1 MTQKRKYGLWLA
13 LGLLGI
19 SLSACQAE
27 STSAAKAQAKPAAHL
42 VYTTQVTRQPL
53 YDETL
58 YTGSLRT
65 QRLLRVYSQEPGR
78 IMRLPFYPG
87 ERVKSGELLMQLD
100 DRRLQAELA
109 KAKATLSQTQ
119 VDVKRLRNLGKN
131 KLVSEDEQAR
141 AETALAVATAE
152 VALLQVRLTD
162 TAVYAPFAG
171 VISERLAEPG
181 DLVPSSNPVLTL
193 LAPDSLVVDVLVPE
207 QRLAQ
212 IRVDDNAVVR
222 IDALGDTPWQAKI
235 ARIYPAVDPVSR
247 LGQLELHLTAQP
259 PAALPG
265 QFCRV
270 LLRTQGQARPSIP
283 YTALRRDREGEYVF
297 MLNTDNTVTRRPV
310 RSGLQLAESI
320 EIIEG
325 LQPDE
330 VIVSKGFLGLSD
342 GKTVVIANAAAAS

>member
-193 LAPDSLVVDVLVPE
+193 LAPD
-207 QRLAQ
+207 
-212 IRVDDNAVVR
+212 
-222 IDALGDTPWQAKI
+222 
-235 ARIYPAVDPVSR
+235 
-247 LGQLELHLTAQP
+247 
-259 PAALPG
+259 
-265 QFCRV
+265 
-270 LLRTQGQARPSIP
+270 
-283 YTALRRDREGEYVF
+283 
-297 MLNTDNTVTRRPV
+297 
-310 RSGLQLAESI
+310 
-320 EIIEG
+320 
-325 LQPDE
+325 
-330 VIVSKGFLGLSD
+330 
-342 GKTVVIANAAAAS
+342 